1 MRWEERQRFLEC
13 KEQLSSSQIEKAGSP
28 GRHLALEVHLLQAM
42 EFFQACQDF
51 RYLKEDTRSE
61 VPGSSAW

>member
-1 MRWEERQRFLEC
+1 MQGAAELF
-13 KEQLSSSQIEKAGSP
+13 SIEKAGSP